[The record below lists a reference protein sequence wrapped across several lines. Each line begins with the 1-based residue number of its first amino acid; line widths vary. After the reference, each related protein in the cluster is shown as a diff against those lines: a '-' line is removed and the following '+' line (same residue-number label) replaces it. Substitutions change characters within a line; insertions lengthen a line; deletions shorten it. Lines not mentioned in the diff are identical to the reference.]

1 MTAEIWIAI
10 LGSAIISAT
19 PVLYACI
26 GEIFSERAGVLN
38 LGLEGIM
45 LMGAVMA
52 FITASSTS
60 NLGLAILVTM
70 LTGALMGL
78 LYAFVTVTLRAN
90 QIVAGLAMVFFGT
103 GLSGF
108 LGKSV
113 SGTAASVTFQHIAIP
128 GLSNIPVVGQALFNQ
143 DLMVYTAYLIVP
155 VAAFYIFKTR
165 PGLKLRAVGEN
176 PGALDAVG
184 VNVNLLRYGYVMLG
198 CMLAAIGGAYLTLA
212 YTPAWTDGM
221 TAGKGWIAL
230 ALVIF
235 ASWNPWKGLAGA
247 LLFGGIDVLGFRL
260 QAVGVTIPSHI
271 ISMLPYACTVI
282 VLILT
287 TRNFLKKR
295 NSVPA
300 ALGVSYFREDR

>member
-1 MTAEIWIAI
+1 MTAEVWIAI

-19 PVLYACI
+19 PILFACI
-26 GEIFSERAGVLN
+26 GEIFSERAGILN

-60 NLGLAILVTM
+60 NLGLAILVTI
-70 LTGALMGL
+70 LTGALLGL

-108 LGKSV
+108 LGKAV

-128 GLSNIPVVGQALFNQ
+128 GLSQIPVVGQILFNQ
-143 DLMVYTAYLIVP
+143 DLMVYAAYVIVP
-155 VAAFYIFKTR
+155 IAAFYIFKTR
-165 PGLKLRAVGEN
+165 PGLKLRALGEN

-184 VNVNLLRYGYVMLG
+184 INVNLLRYSYVMVG
-198 CMLAAIGGAYLTLA
+198 CILAAVGGAYLTLA

-260 QAVGVTIPSHI
+260 QAIGVTIPSFI
-271 ISMLPYACTVI
+271 LSMLPYICTVI

-287 TRNFLKKR
+287 TQSFLKKR
-295 NSVPA
+295 NSAPA

>member
-1 MTAEIWIAI
+1 MTSEVWIAI
-10 LGSAIISAT
+10 FVSAIISAT
-19 PVLYACI
+19 PILFACI

-52 FITASSTS
+52 FITASQTS
-60 NLGLAILVTM
+60 SLALAILVTI
-70 LTGALMGL
+70 LTGALLGL

-108 LGKSV
+108 LGKAV
-113 SGTAASVTFQHIAIP
+113 SGTAASVVFQKIAIP
-128 GLSNIPVVGQALFNQ
+128 GLSQIPVVGQVLFNQ
-143 DLMVYTAYLIVP
+143 DLLVYIAYLIVP
-155 VAAFYIFKTR
+155 VAAFYIYKTR
-165 PGLKLRAVGEN
+165 PGLKLRSLGEN

-184 VNVNLLRYGYVMLG
+184 INVNLLRYVYVMVG
-198 CMLAAIGGAYLTLA
+198 CIFAAVGGAYLTLA

-247 LLFGGIDVLGFRL
+247 VLFGAIDVFGLRM
-260 QAVGVTIPSHI
+260 QAVGVSVPSHI
-271 ISMLPYACTVI
+271 ISMLPYICTVI

-287 TRNFLKKR
+287 TRNYFKKR
-295 NSVPA
+295 NSAPA